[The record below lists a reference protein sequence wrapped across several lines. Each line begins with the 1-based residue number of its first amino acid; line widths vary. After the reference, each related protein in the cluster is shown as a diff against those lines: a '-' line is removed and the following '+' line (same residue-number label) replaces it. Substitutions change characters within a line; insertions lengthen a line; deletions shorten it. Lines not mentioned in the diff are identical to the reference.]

1 MMDIQHLKAFIAVAC
16 TKNLTQAAE
25 KLFLSQPAVS
35 AQIKALESDVGTAL
49 FVRTNNGMQLTRA
62 GEVLLPEAEALLQH
76 KHRLEQFA
84 QTLSADYVHSVQLG
98 IIHPIESRKVTALT
112 RCIVEQEP
120 KTQLHIHYGMSIEI
134 LSRLLAKKIHAGFF
148 LGHIDQRN
156 LQVHFLEHVDYSLIC
171 PQRQLQRICDNLPK
185 SLNDSTWI
193 EMSGISSSYKNLQQF
208 WHRHKLN
215 PKKQIICDYPQT
227 IIDLA
232 VAQQG
237 LAMVPKHSALEAVEQ
252 GKDIAVLDEFEQH
265 LPLHFIYLDEFSED
279 PAVTLLL
286 ENVQRLWKLGAA

>member
-1 MMDIQHLKAFIAVAC
+1 MDIQHLKAFIAVAC

-35 AQIKALESDVGTAL
+35 AQIKALESDVGTDL

-171 PQRQLQRICDNLPK
+171 PQSQLQRIRDNLPK

>member
-1 MMDIQHLKAFIAVAC
+1 MDIQHLKAFIAVAC

-156 LQVHFLEHVDYSLIC
+156 LHVHFLEHVDYSLIC
-171 PQRQLQRICDNLPK
+171 PQSQLQRIRDNLPK

-237 LAMVPKHSALEAVEQ
+237 LAMVPKHSALEAVDQ

>member
-1 MMDIQHLKAFIAVAC
+1 MDIQHLKAFIAVAC

-171 PQRQLQRICDNLPK
+171 PQSQLQRIRDNLPK

-237 LAMVPKHSALEAVEQ
+237 LAMVPKHSALEAVGQ

-286 ENVQRLWKLGAA
+286 ENVQHLWKLGAT

>member
-1 MMDIQHLKAFIAVAC
+1 
-16 TKNLTQAAE
+16 
-25 KLFLSQPAVS
+25 
-35 AQIKALESDVGTAL
+35 
-49 FVRTNNGMQLTRA
+49 
-62 GEVLLPEAEALLQH
+62 
-76 KHRLEQFA
+76 
-84 QTLSADYVHSVQLG
+84 
-98 IIHPIESRKVTALT
+98 
-112 RCIVEQEP
+112 
-120 KTQLHIHYGMSIEI
+120 
-134 LSRLLAKKIHAGFF
+134 
-148 LGHIDQRN
+148 
-156 LQVHFLEHVDYSLIC
+156 
-171 PQRQLQRICDNLPK
+171 
-185 SLNDSTWI
+185 
-193 EMSGISSSYKNLQQF
+193 MSGISSSYKNLQQF

-237 LAMVPKHSALEAVEQ
+237 LAMVPKHSALEAVGQ

>member
-1 MMDIQHLKAFIAVAC
+1 MDIQHLKAFIAVAC

-171 PQRQLQRICDNLPK
+171 PQSQLQRIRDNLPK

-237 LAMVPKHSALEAVEQ
+237 LAMVPKHSALEAVDQ

-265 LPLHFIYLDEFSED
+265 LPLHFIYLDEFSEA

>member
-1 MMDIQHLKAFIAVAC
+1 MDIQHLKAFIAVAC

-112 RCIVEQEP
+112 RCIVDQEP

-171 PQRQLQRICDNLPK
+171 PQSQLQRIRDNLPK

-237 LAMVPKHSALEAVEQ
+237 LAMVPKHSALEAVDQ

>member
-1 MMDIQHLKAFIAVAC
+1 MDIQHLKAFIAVAC

-112 RCIVEQEP
+112 RCIVDQEP

-171 PQRQLQRICDNLPK
+171 PQSQLQRIRDNLPK

-237 LAMVPKHSALEAVEQ
+237 LAMVPKHSALEAVDQ
-252 GKDIAVLDEFEQH
+252 GKDIAVLGEFEQH

>member
-1 MMDIQHLKAFIAVAC
+1 MDIQHLKAFIAVAC

-156 LQVHFLEHVDYSLIC
+156 LQVHFLEHVDYSPIC
-171 PQRQLQRICDNLPK
+171 PQSQLQRIRDNLPK

-237 LAMVPKHSALEAVEQ
+237 LAMVPKHSALEAVGQ

>member
-1 MMDIQHLKAFIAVAC
+1 MDIQHLKAFIAVAC

-171 PQRQLQRICDNLPK
+171 PQSQLQRIRDNLPK
-185 SLNDSTWI
+185 SLNDSPWI

-237 LAMVPKHSALEAVEQ
+237 LAMVPKHSALEAVGQ

>member
-1 MMDIQHLKAFIAVAC
+1 MDIQHLKAFIAVAC

-62 GEVLLPEAEALLQH
+62 GEVLLPEAETLLQH

-171 PQRQLQRICDNLPK
+171 PQSQLQRIRDNLPK

-237 LAMVPKHSALEAVEQ
+237 LAMVPKHSALEAVGQ

>member
-1 MMDIQHLKAFIAVAC
+1 MDIQHLKAFIAVAC

-171 PQRQLQRICDNLPK
+171 PQSQLQRIRDNLPK

-237 LAMVPKHSALEAVEQ
+237 LAMVPKHSALEAVGQ

-286 ENVQRLWKLGAA
+286 ENVPRLWKLGAA

>member
-1 MMDIQHLKAFIAVAC
+1 MDIQHLKAFIAVAC

-171 PQRQLQRICDNLPK
+171 PQSQLQRIRDNLPK

-237 LAMVPKHSALEAVEQ
+237 LAMVPKHSALEAVDQ

-265 LPLHFIYLDEFSED
+265 LPLHIIYLDEFSED

>member
-1 MMDIQHLKAFIAVAC
+1 MDIQHLKAFIAVAC

-171 PQRQLQRICDNLPK
+171 PQSQLQRIRDNLPK

-237 LAMVPKHSALEAVEQ
+237 LAMVPKHSALEAVDQ

-286 ENVQRLWKLGAA
+286 ENVQRLWKLGVA

>member
-1 MMDIQHLKAFIAVAC
+1 MDIQHLKAFIAVAC

-98 IIHPIESRKVTALT
+98 IIHPIESSKVTALT

-171 PQRQLQRICDNLPK
+171 PQSQLQRIRDNLPK

-237 LAMVPKHSALEAVEQ
+237 LAMVPKHSALEAVGQ

>member
-1 MMDIQHLKAFIAVAC
+1 MDIQHLKAFIAVAC

-171 PQRQLQRICDNLPK
+171 PQSQLQRIRDNLPK

-208 WHRHKLN
+208 WHRPKLN

-232 VAQQG
+232 VARQG
-237 LAMVPKHSALEAVEQ
+237 LAMVPKHSALEAVDQ

>member
-1 MMDIQHLKAFIAVAC
+1 MDIQHLKAFIAVAC

-156 LQVHFLEHVDYSLIC
+156 LHVHFLEHVDYSLIC
-171 PQRQLQRICDNLPK
+171 PQSQLQRIRDNLPK

-237 LAMVPKHSALEAVEQ
+237 LAMVPKHSALEAVGQ

>member
-1 MMDIQHLKAFIAVAC
+1 MDIQHLKAFIAVAC

-62 GEVLLPEAEALLQH
+62 GEVLLPEAEALMQH

-171 PQRQLQRICDNLPK
+171 PQSQLQRIRDNLPK

-237 LAMVPKHSALEAVEQ
+237 LAMVPKHSALEAVGQ

>member
-1 MMDIQHLKAFIAVAC
+1 MDIQHLKAFIAVAC

-35 AQIKALESDVGTAL
+35 AQIKALESDVGTVL

-171 PQRQLQRICDNLPK
+171 PQSQLQRIRDNLPK

-193 EMSGISSSYKNLQQF
+193 EMSGISSSYKNLEKF

-237 LAMVPKHSALEAVEQ
+237 LAMVPKHSALEAVGQ

>member
-1 MMDIQHLKAFIAVAC
+1 MDIQHLKAFIAVAC

-171 PQRQLQRICDNLPK
+171 PQSQLQRIRDNLPK

-237 LAMVPKHSALEAVEQ
+237 LAMVPKHSALEAVGQ

-265 LPLHFIYLDEFSED
+265 LPLHFSYLDEFSED

>member
-1 MMDIQHLKAFIAVAC
+1 MDIQHSKAFIAVAC

-171 PQRQLQRICDNLPK
+171 PQSQLQRIRDNLPK

-237 LAMVPKHSALEAVEQ
+237 LAMVPKHSALEAVGQ

>member
-1 MMDIQHLKAFIAVAC
+1 MDIQHLKAFIAVAC

-84 QTLSADYVHSVQLG
+84 QTLSADYVHTVQLG

-171 PQRQLQRICDNLPK
+171 PQSQLQRIRDNLPK

-237 LAMVPKHSALEAVEQ
+237 LAMVPKHSALEAVGQ

>member
-1 MMDIQHLKAFIAVAC
+1 MDIQHLKAFIAVAC

-171 PQRQLQRICDNLPK
+171 PQSQLQRIRDNLPK

>member
-1 MMDIQHLKAFIAVAC
+1 MDIQHLKAFIAVAC

-171 PQRQLQRICDNLPK
+171 PQSQLQRIRDNLPK

-232 VAQQG
+232 VARQG
-237 LAMVPKHSALEAVEQ
+237 LAMVPKHSALEAVGQ

>member
-1 MMDIQHLKAFIAVAC
+1 MDIQHLKAFIAVAC

-35 AQIKALESDVGTAL
+35 AQIKALDSDVGTAL

-171 PQRQLQRICDNLPK
+171 PQSQLQRIRDNLPK

-237 LAMVPKHSALEAVEQ
+237 LAMVPKHSALEAVGQ

>member
-1 MMDIQHLKAFIAVAC
+1 MDIQHLKAFIAVAC

-171 PQRQLQRICDNLPK
+171 PQSQLQRIRDNLPK

-237 LAMVPKHSALEAVEQ
+237 LAMVPKHSALEAVGQ
-252 GKDIAVLDEFEQH
+252 GKDIAVVDEFEQH
-265 LPLHFIYLDEFSED
+265 LPLHFS
-279 PAVTLLL
+279 
-286 ENVQRLWKLGAA
+286 

>member
-1 MMDIQHLKAFIAVAC
+1 MDIQHLKAFIAVAC

-171 PQRQLQRICDNLPK
+171 PQSQLQRIRDNLPK

-232 VAQQG
+232 VARQG
-237 LAMVPKHSALEAVEQ
+237 LAMVPKHSALEAIGQ
-252 GKDIAVLDEFEQH
+252 DKDIAVLDEFEQH

>member
-1 MMDIQHLKAFIAVAC
+1 MDIQHLKAFIAVAC

-156 LQVHFLEHVDYSLIC
+156 LQVHFLEHIDYSLIC
-171 PQRQLQRICDNLPK
+171 PQSQLQRIRDNMPK

-237 LAMVPKHSALEAVEQ
+237 LAMVPKHSALEAVGQ

>member
-1 MMDIQHLKAFIAVAC
+1 MDIQHLKAFIAVAC

-98 IIHPIESRKVTALT
+98 IIHPIESRKVTALI

-171 PQRQLQRICDNLPK
+171 PQSQLQRIRDNLPK

-237 LAMVPKHSALEAVEQ
+237 LAMVPKHSALEAVGQ

>member
-1 MMDIQHLKAFIAVAC
+1 MDIQHLKAFIAVAC

-25 KLFLSQPAVS
+25 KLFLSQPPVS

-171 PQRQLQRICDNLPK
+171 PQSQLQRIRDNLPK

-193 EMSGISSSYKNLQQF
+193 VMSGISSSYKKLQQF

-237 LAMVPKHSALEAVEQ
+237 LAMVPKHSALEAVGQ

>member
-1 MMDIQHLKAFIAVAC
+1 MDIQHLKAFIAVAC

-171 PQRQLQRICDNLPK
+171 PQSQLQRIRDNLPK

-232 VAQQG
+232 VARQG
-237 LAMVPKHSALEAVEQ
+237 LAMVPKHSALEAIRQ

>member
-1 MMDIQHLKAFIAVAC
+1 MDIQHLKAFIAVAC

-120 KTQLHIHYGMSIEI
+120 KTQLHIQYGMSIEI

-171 PQRQLQRICDNLPK
+171 PQSQLQRIRDNLPK

-237 LAMVPKHSALEAVEQ
+237 LAMVPKHSALEAVGQ

>member
-1 MMDIQHLKAFIAVAC
+1 MDIQHLKAFIAVAC

-171 PQRQLQRICDNLPK
+171 PQSQLQRIRDNLPK

-237 LAMVPKHSALEAVEQ
+237 LAMVPKHSALEAVGQ

-286 ENVQRLWKLGAA
+286 ENVQRLWQLGAA

>member
-1 MMDIQHLKAFIAVAC
+1 MDIQHLKAFIAVAC

-112 RCIVEQEP
+112 SCIVEQEP

-134 LSRLLAKKIHAGFF
+134 LSRLLSKKIHAGFF

-171 PQRQLQRICDNLPK
+171 PQSQLQRIRDNLPK

-237 LAMVPKHSALEAVEQ
+237 LAMVPKHSALEAIRQ

-265 LPLHFIYLDEFSED
+265 LPLYFIYLDEFSED

>member
-1 MMDIQHLKAFIAVAC
+1 MDIQHLKAFIAVAC

-35 AQIKALESDVGTAL
+35 AQIKALESDVGTPL

-171 PQRQLQRICDNLPK
+171 PQSQLQRIRDNLPK

-237 LAMVPKHSALEAVEQ
+237 LAMVPKHSALEAIRQ

>member
-1 MMDIQHLKAFIAVAC
+1 MDIQHLKAFIAVAC

-171 PQRQLQRICDNLPK
+171 PQSQLQRIRDNLPK

-237 LAMVPKHSALEAVEQ
+237 LAMVPKHSALEAVGQ

-279 PAVTLLL
+279 PDVTLLL

>member
-1 MMDIQHLKAFIAVAC
+1 MDIQHLKAFIAVAC

-84 QTLSADYVHSVQLG
+84 QTLSANYVHSVQLG

-171 PQRQLQRICDNLPK
+171 PQSQLQRIRDNLPK

-237 LAMVPKHSALEAVEQ
+237 LAMVPKHSALEAVGQ

>member
-1 MMDIQHLKAFIAVAC
+1 MDIQHLKAFIAVAC

-171 PQRQLQRICDNLPK
+171 PQSQLQRIRDNLPK

-237 LAMVPKHSALEAVEQ
+237 LAMVPKHSALEAVGQ

-286 ENVQRLWKLGAA
+286 ENVQRLWKLGAT

>member
-1 MMDIQHLKAFIAVAC
+1 MDIQHLKAFIAVAC

-171 PQRQLQRICDNLPK
+171 PQSQLQRICDNLPK

-237 LAMVPKHSALEAVEQ
+237 LAMVPKHSALEAIRQ

-286 ENVQRLWKLGAA
+286 ENVQRLWELGAA

>member
-1 MMDIQHLKAFIAVAC
+1 MDIQHLKAFIAVAC

-35 AQIKALESDVGTAL
+35 AQIKARESDVGTAL

-171 PQRQLQRICDNLPK
+171 PQSQLQRIRDNLPK

-237 LAMVPKHSALEAVEQ
+237 LAMVPKHSALEAVGQ